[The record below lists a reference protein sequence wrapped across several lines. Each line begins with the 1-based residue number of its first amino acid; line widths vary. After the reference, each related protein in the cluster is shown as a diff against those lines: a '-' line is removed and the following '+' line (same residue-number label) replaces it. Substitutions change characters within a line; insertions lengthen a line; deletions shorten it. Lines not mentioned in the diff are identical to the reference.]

1 MTQNNIKPSAKVP
14 LSERHHSDPPGLW
27 ATVILTSF
35 VIHLFGFGMLRL
47 WLTIRLDSFQA
58 ARDLIPIDVMAVA
71 SQVPSPSQPIQRTTS
86 SAAPA
91 TGVNPPT
98 STSKTL
104 PNRQP
109 SSSPP
114 VSTSKQTNTQRGA
127 GKASPTVKGLPQ
139 NQKSSTTKTNPAKK
153 PSPRT
158 TSGKGSPAPNPSPNQ
173 PSGTPTPSPKP
184 DKTTDNGTKSG
195 GSGTPSPSNPT
206 PSPGSSGGPTSSN
219 SQEGGGFQADS
230 TSPLLIS
237 GSLNDTPKELAKIKI
252 KKTEFPADSPVAQLA
267 SNLDQ
272 PLTLE
277 VYLLIDQTGK
287 PTIQSV
293 MPVSPVSS
301 EVNLTELVQAI
312 FQNWQFEATKN
323 TQGQEFSQAYQL
335 SLKITPRSK

>member
-1 MTQNNIKPSAKVP
+1 
-14 LSERHHSDPPGLW
+14 
-27 ATVILTSF
+27 
-35 VIHLFGFGMLRL
+35 
-47 WLTIRLDSFQA
+47 
-58 ARDLIPIDVMAVA
+58 
-71 SQVPSPSQPIQRTTS
+71 
-86 SAAPA
+86 
-91 TGVNPPT
+91 
-98 STSKTL
+98 
-104 PNRQP
+104 
-109 SSSPP
+109 
-114 VSTSKQTNTQRGA
+114 
-127 GKASPTVKGLPQ
+127 VKGLPQ